1 MTIFA
6 KTARDQ
12 EISIL
17 KRISVNSILI
27 TTTTDLCVYLHIY
40 IYVCVSPSHQQARA
54 MQRDERNKS
63 AFHGNNGTYPFAIKP
78 RYCNFLL
85 GSSAKTFATRFPRP
99 RFLFSL
105 LPPIFREERRTPI
118 KIISGLV

>member
-1 MTIFA
+1 MCI
-6 KTARDQ
+6 ARA
-12 EISIL
+12 
-17 KRISVNSILI
+17 N
-27 TTTTDLCVYLHIY
+27 
-40 IYVCVSPSHQQARA
+40 A

-85 GSSAKTFATRFPRP
+85 GSSAKAFATRFPALRQ
-99 RFLFSL
+99 FFFS
-105 LPPIFREERRTPI
+105 PPAPSFEKSDVCTPI